1 MSIGGLFG
9 ARAERDHKRLLDLA
23 AKDQELGATMPDPA
37 VVAKMQDPELSY
49 REIIA
54 VALAGYADRPAMGVR
69 DHRIVTDK
77 ATGRA
82 QREYLPSYRTI
93 SYSQLGEQI
102 EAIASVWQNDPG
114 HSVQPEEFVG
124 LMGFT
129 GAELNAV
136 DLACVYVGAYS
147 VPLQANLPTADM
159 LEILNDVEPS
169 CMVAS
174 VENIDI
180 AVDYALQQKTIRSFV
195 IVDLDVRDDDER
207 GAVAQ
212 ARQRL
217 EKEANGRI
225 AVATFDELTAMGKA
239 YSYRAIP
246 RPKDGNDALSML
258 CYTSGS
264 TGTPKGALIQEG
276 VCKQFWSEIPAY
288 RPTISVCYAPIN
300 HFMGRIQL
308 HNALAQGGIAYFSLK
323 SDLSTLLEDIRLS
336 RPTQLVFMPRF
347 AEMIYHH
354 YLSEKQR
361 LVMAGTPDV
370 EADQIVRKAMK
381 ETYLGG
387 RLIFGTIGSSPTAA
401 EVRDFVDSCFDIM
414 VVNAYGST
422 EQGTGTVAAN
432 GAVNWGFVIDYK
444 LKDVPELGYYTTD
457 KPYPRGELVSKTR
470 HQIKGY
476 FKRPDATAAIFD
488 EDGYILS
495 GDIVEQRSRD
505 HIEWLDRRNNVI
517 KLSQAEFVAIGPL
530 ESKYLA
536 DNPLFQQM
544 YIYGNSHRAFLLAAV
559 VPDVEHASSLLGRT
573 PSEDELRTMVMK
585 QMQVVARLAELK
597 SFEVPRDVLIDLE
610 PFTYENGLLT
620 SARKPSRPNLKKKYG
635 DRLEAMYTEMEK
647 QQQSELATLRSGGDK
662 HSTIERVAGAIKAN
676 LGLAQI
682 DPFDPQSY
690 RDLGGDSLGAA
701 GLATLLDEMFEVSVP
716 VGTILDPAGS
726 AARIAD
732 LIERSRRGESG
743 LTDFVSIHGEAPSSV
758 NASDLKLDRFFDANT
773 LNAMAD
779 AEAPVGDTRTIL
791 LTGATGFLG
800 RFLCLDWME
809 HLATKGG
816 KVICIIRARD
826 DADAMARLREAI
838 GTADDRLVTHFDSLA
853 KDHLEVIAGD
863 LAAPDLGLDDQRIA
877 RLTAEVDR
885 VVHCGA
891 LVNHVLSYQNLFE
904 PNVLGTAE
912 LIRLALTGRKKHF
925 DFIST
930 VGVPMTSQAMKEKDE
945 DADPRIE
952 ISSLPLRD
960 AYAMGYSASK
970 WACEVLLREAHD
982 EFGLPVN
989 IFRPDMIL
997 AHSGYR
1003 GQINVPDMF
1012 TRLLMSIV
1020 LTGLAPKSFYKL
1032 EADGQTSRTHYDG
1045 LPGDFVSASI
1055 QQIAASASSGF
1066 SNFNVINTN
1075 ADDGIS
1081 LDTIVDWVESAG
1093 YRIDRIDDHG
1103 EWHRRL
1109 TEKLNQLPEEQK
1121 QKTSINIL
1129 HSFAAPH
1136 DPRPE
1141 RLQADRYQAAV
1152 KDVAVGPEVA
1162 GLSEAF
1168 IHKYLD
1174 DMVALGL
1181 IDAQTAL
1188 AEA

>member
-9 ARAERDHKRLLDLA
+9 ARAERDHKRLMDLA
-23 AKDQELGATMPDPA
+23 ARDPEVGAAMPDPA
-37 VVAKMQDPELSY
+37 VVARMQDPQLSY
-49 REIIA
+49 REIIDI
-54 VALAGYADRPAMGVR
+54 ALTGYADRPAMGVR
-69 DHRIVTDK
+69 DHRIVTDP

-82 QREYLPSYRTI
+82 RRDYIPAYRTI
-93 SYSQLGEQI
+93 SYAQLHAQV
-102 EAIASVWQNDPG
+102 EAIAAVWQNDG
-114 HSVQPEEFVG
+114 AHSLRPEQFVA
-124 LMGFT
+124 LIGFT

-147 VPLQANLPTADM
+147 VPLQANLPTGDM
-159 LEILNDVEPS
+159 LEILRDVEPS

-174 VENIDI
+174 VENIDV
-180 AVDYALQQKTIRSFV
+180 AVDYALQQQTVRSFV
-195 IVDLDVRDDDER
+195 IVDLDSRDDDER
-207 GAVAQ
+207 TAVEQ
-212 ARQRL
+212 ARHRL
-217 EKEANGRI
+217 ASEAGDRI
-225 AVATFDELTAMGKA
+225 AVATFGELTDMGKA
-239 YSYRAIP
+239 HRYRPIP
-246 RPKDGNDALSML
+246 RPTEGNDALSML

-276 VCKQFWSEIPAY
+276 VCKQFWSEIPTY

-308 HNALAQGGIAYFSLK
+308 HNALAQGGIAYFSLR

-336 RPTQLVFMPRF
+336 RPTQLVLMPRF

-354 YLSEKQR
+354 YLSEKQK
-361 LVMAGTPDV
+361 LVMEGMAED
-370 EADQIVRKAMK
+370 EADLQVRRTMK
-381 ETYLGG
+381 DGYLGG

-401 EVRDFVDSCFDIM
+401 DVREFVDSCFDIM

-432 GAVNWGFVIDYK
+432 GTVNWGFVIDYK

-457 KPYPRGELVSKTR
+457 KPWPRGELVSKTR

-495 GDIVEQRSRD
+495 GDIVEQRNRD

-530 ESKYLA
+530 ESQYLA

-559 VPDVEHASSLLGRT
+559 VPDLDYARSQIGHA
-573 PSEDELRTMVMK
+573 PSDEELRAMVLK
-585 QMQVVARLAELK
+585 QMQVVARRAELK
-597 SFEVPRDVLIDLE
+597 SFEIPRDVLIDRE

-620 SARKPSRPNLKKKYG
+620 SARKPSRPNLKKKYA
-635 DRLEAMYTEMEK
+635 DRLEAMYAEMEI
-647 QQQSELATLRSGGDK
+647 QQQSELATLRSGGDR

-676 LGLAQI
+676 LGLAHI

-701 GLATLLDEMFEVSVP
+701 GLATLLDEMFGVNVP
-716 VGTILDPAGS
+716 VGTILAPSGS

-732 LIERSRRGESG
+732 LVERSRRGEAG
-743 LTDFVSIHGEAPSSV
+743 LTDFVSIHGQTPSSV
-758 NASDLKLDRFFDANT
+758 DAADLKLDRFFDAET
-773 LNAMAD
+773 LATMA
-779 AEAPVGDTRTIL
+779 AAAPPATETRTVL

-800 RFLCLDWME
+800 RFLCLDWMDY
-809 HLATKGG
+809 LASRGG
-816 KVICIIRARD
+816 KVICVIRARD
-826 DADAMARLREAI
+826 DADAMARLRDAM
-838 GTADDRLVTHFDSLA
+838 GTVDAQLTAHFEDLA
-853 KDHLEVIAGD
+853 ERHLEVIAGD
-863 LAAPDLGLDDQRIA
+863 LAAPNLGLGSDRIA
-877 RLTAEVDR
+877 RLATEVDR
-885 VVHCGA
+885 IVHCGA

-912 LIRLALTGRKKHF
+912 LIRLALTDRKKHF

-945 DADPRIE
+945 DADPRVE
-952 ISSLPLRD
+952 IATLPIRD

-982 EFGLPVN
+982 AFGLPVDV
-989 IFRPDMIL
+989 FRPDMIL
-997 AHSGYR
+997 AHSRYR

-1012 TRLLMSIV
+1012 TRLLLSIV
-1020 LTGLAPKSFYKL
+1020 LTGLAPRSFYRL
-1032 EADGQTSRTHYDG
+1032 EADGTPPAAHYDG

-1055 QQIAASASSGF
+1055 QQIAATGSGGF
-1066 SNFNVINTN
+1066 RNFNVVNTN
-1075 ADDGIS
+1075 AGDGIS

-1093 YRIDRIDDHG
+1093 YAIDRIDDHA

-1109 TEKLNQLPEEQK
+1109 TEKLHQFPEETR

-1152 KDVAVGPEVA
+1152 RGIAAGPDVA

-1174 DMVALGL
+1174 DMVACGL
-1181 IDAQTAL
+1181 IAPQSVLTA
-1188 AEA
+1188 A